1 MATENELTILLH
13 SLEETLKS
21 LQRTLYALRDS
32 QRDHLLADLI
42 NRPGPL
48 WLAGLDLTRANL
60 SYADLS
66 GAMLS
71 SADLERANLEGT
83 NLHGANLTG
92 AILQHARLRSADLS
106 EADLSGADLSGA
118 DLEGVHNLDKAR
130 LKGTIMPDG
139 SRHA

>member
-1 MATENELTILLH
+1 MATENEMTLLIQ

-60 SYADLS
+60 SYANLS
-66 GAMLS
+66 GAILVGT
-71 SADLERANLEGT
+71 DLERANLEGA

-92 AILQHARLRSADLS
+92 ATLRHARLRGTDMSEVDLSGADLS
-106 EADLSGADLSGA
+106 EADLED
-118 DLEGVHNLDKAR
+118 VRNLDKAR
-130 LKGTIMPDG
+130 LAGTIMPDG
-139 SRHA
+139 SRHS